1 MRNEITDRALQALV
15 KEKNELLGRV
25 RELTEARENVRRP
38 LLRWDETRSDA
49 PLLEQEGLELRVR
62 DAALVMN
69 IQKGW

>member
-38 LLRWDETRSDA
+38 LPRWDETRSDA
-49 PLLEQEGLELRVR
+49 PSAGLES
-62 DAALVMN
+62 
-69 IQKGW
+69 